1 MTKKTKQPIKPALS
15 AGASKP
21 PSSSKSK
28 SAQNVNGISPRKAE
42 ARSESKQDRVL
53 AMLQRKEGA
62 TVTSVMTATGWQK
75 HSVHGFFAGV
85 VRKKLGL
92 NLLSEE
98 SNGRRVYRI
107 VAAKGTKR
115 APSGRKRAA

>member
-1 MTKKTKQPIKPALS
+1 VTNKTKQPIKPTLS
-15 AGASKP
+15 ADTSKP

-28 SAQNVNGISPRKAE
+28 SVQTVNGGSQRKAE

-62 TVTSVMTATGWQK
+62 TIAAIMKATSWQK
-75 HSVHGFFAGV
+75 HSVRGFFAGV
-85 VRKKLGL
+85 VRKKLAL
-92 NLLSEE
+92 KLLSEK
-98 SNGRRVYRI
+98 SNDERVYRI
-107 VAAKGTKR
+107 VADKSTKR